1 MNPMVSRESVV
12 LSAPV
17 RGIIP
22 KEGFIPHTPQK
33 LEGRIMEPA
42 VCVANANGTIPVATE
57 TADPLDDVPGVFYA
71 SWGLSVSFSA

>member
-1 MNPMVSRESVV
+1 
-12 LSAPV
+12 
-17 RGIIP
+17 
-22 KEGFIPHTPQK
+22 
-33 LEGRIMEPA
+33 MEPA